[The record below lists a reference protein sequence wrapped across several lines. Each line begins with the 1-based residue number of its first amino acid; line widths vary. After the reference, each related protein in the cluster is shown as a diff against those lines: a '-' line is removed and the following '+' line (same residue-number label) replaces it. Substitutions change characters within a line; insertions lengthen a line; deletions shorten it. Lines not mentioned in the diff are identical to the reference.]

1 MELKIKKNICHLFLY
16 YGIYMKNIIF
26 FIFVMVITN
35 IYDKYIFE
43 DIFVS
48 NKKNSSLFL
57 FFF

>member
-1 MELKIKKNICHLFLY
+1 
-16 YGIYMKNIIF
+16 MKNIIF

-57 FFF
+57 FFFLNFFQIKTEQ

>member
-1 MELKIKKNICHLFLY
+1 
-16 YGIYMKNIIF
+16 MKNIIF

-43 DIFVS
+43 DIFVF